1 MAVRKPKPTG
11 ERVINLDGPAGNA
24 FAIMGIVDDF
34 LYQLGKTDDEIRI
47 IRNEMMAGDYHHLL
61 TVANR
66 EIGSFVTWETGQED
80 LIELLS

>member
-1 MAVRKPKPTG
+1 MAVRKPTG

-66 EIGSFVTWETGQED
+66 EIGSVVTWETGQED